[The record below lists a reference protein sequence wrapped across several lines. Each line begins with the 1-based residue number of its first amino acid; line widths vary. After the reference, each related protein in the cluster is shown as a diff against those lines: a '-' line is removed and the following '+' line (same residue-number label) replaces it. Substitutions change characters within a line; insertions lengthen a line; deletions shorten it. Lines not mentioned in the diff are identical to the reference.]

1 MTKEIVRS
9 GLRLTKDLNH
19 DLTRIAQEI
28 GMTKNQLM
36 VKILW
41 DWVKEQRQVKTG
53 PGSREEVKVMDK
65 KICVLNAL
73 ASFVKR
79 ASKKGATAEEIAL
92 LPAVAKVLLDYLSSD
107 ESRDSSVL

>member
-1 MTKEIVRS
+1 M
-9 GLRLTKDLNH
+9 G
-19 DLTRIAQEI
+19 
-28 GMTKNQLM
+28 
-36 VKILW
+36 
-41 DWVKEQRQVKTG
+41 
-53 PGSREEVKVMDK
+53 K

>member
-1 MTKEIVRS
+1 VTKEIVRS

-41 DWVKEQRQVKTG
+41 DWVKEQKAG
-53 PGSREEVKVMDK
+53 
-65 KICVLNAL
+65 
-73 ASFVKR
+73 
-79 ASKKGATAEEIAL
+79 
-92 LPAVAKVLLDYLSSD
+92 
-107 ESRDSSVL
+107 